1 MSKRKDYGRLKEIA
15 LMTIRARAADGAGAP
30 SGTVLGNLAMCSEP
44 TMRAALEELIADGA
58 LEREKRASNQ
68 IRYRVPGGA
77 WTGWSGREKARLAF
91 WACAGLAVLIGAFYP
106 EVIFV
111 AFAVFGAAV
120 FAFGCW
126 MLRHLARARKDG
138 VL

>member
-77 WTGWSGREKARLAF
+77 WTGWSGREKAA
-91 WACAGLAVLIGAFYP
+91 AGEGA
-106 EVIFV
+106 
-111 AFAVFGAAV
+111 G
-120 FAFGCW
+120 
-126 MLRHLARARKDG
+126 RARRRCISCRQPFDSEWIGNRMCKSCKG
-138 VL
+138 VAANASPLLTSAYGVHS